1 MDFENMDIKKIEF
14 AIDICRFF
22 KEYYFSTFQAVF
34 GFGDGGEYK
43 FIKKLY
49 LYLDSN
55 DEMLIRIYDIL
66 QQQMFIAIE
75 ELDLSV
81 YGSDERAELE
91 KEIDDIQYIQ
101 DKLREYI
108 N

>member
-14 AIDICRFF
+14 AIDLCRFF
-22 KEYYFSTFQAVF
+22 KEYYFSTFQSVF
-34 GFGDGGEYK
+34 GFGEGGEYR

-49 LYLDSN
+49 FYLDTS

-81 YGSDERAELE
+81 YDSDEKAEIE
-91 KEIDDIQYIQ
+91 KEIEDIQYIQ
-101 DKLREYI
+101 DKLKEYF